1 MPAASLPTASLPATS
16 LPATAIVQG
25 FRSKSRLAL
34 GALALILAYLTY
46 AAISFDIAGLAA
58 RLRPDNA
65 MALMQDFVS
74 YRTTVTRDNRTGKT
88 VTAIEG
94 DARDAFPA
102 DHMPPWVTTT
112 ADTTV
117 IDLGRGH
124 IVTYDATG
132 ARYVVPGYG
141 TIDIVPRG
149 EKLQLSAPLPLPDW
163 ISATDTRI
171 QVTTAQG
178 KFSYSR
184 SKIETAR
191 RSLGWEEFF
200 FTLDSPFAFKSP
212 VELASLALTQARIDP
227 AQSNL
232 SAMANAFWHNK
243 NWHHSDVAW
252 AMGET
257 VLMAFL
263 GTFTAAIIAL
273 PLAFLAAANM
283 MPFKPLRFALRRVFD
298 FIRGTDALIWT
309 LVLVRAFGPGPMTGA
324 LAMVMTDIGLFGKT
338 FSEALENIDEKQ
350 VEGIRSTG
358 APAALRARFG
368 VLPQVMPILASQV
381 LYNFESNTRS
391 ATVIGAIVGGGI
403 GLLLTQAIQTQ
414 KDWED
419 VAYYLILIVLTVMAM
434 DSLSGLIR
442 RKLIKGQ

>member
-1 MPAASLPTASLPATS
+1 MTTASLPAASLPAASLPAAS

-200 FTLDSPFAFKSP
+200 FTLDSPFSGKGLGQLTA
-212 VELASLALTQARIDP
+212 LSLWEPRLDP
-227 AQSNL
+227 LVPNL
-232 SAMANAFWHNK
+232 SAMGDDVWHNHI
-243 NWHHSDVAW
+243 WHHADVAW
-252 AMGET
+252 TMGET
-257 VLMAFL
+257 
-263 GTFTAAIIAL
+263 
-273 PLAFLAAANM
+273 
-283 MPFKPLRFALRRVFD
+283 R
-298 FIRGTDALIWT
+298 
-309 LVLVRAFGPGPMTGA
+309 
-324 LAMVMTDIGLFGKT
+324 
-338 FSEALENIDEKQ
+338 
-350 VEGIRSTG
+350 
-358 APAALRARFG
+358 
-368 VLPQVMPILASQV
+368 
-381 LYNFESNTRS
+381 
-391 ATVIGAIVGGGI
+391 
-403 GLLLTQAIQTQ
+403 
-414 KDWED
+414 
-419 VAYYLILIVLTVMAM
+419 
-434 DSLSGLIR
+434 
-442 RKLIKGQ
+442 